1 MRCLFIK
8 QFYCLLT
15 SPRSMCSLICCI
27 VRENFKRS
35 STSFIHPPITS
46 LAGPSIVQPTLYAP
60 SRSLLHDTIIPL
72 LTSSA
77 VYVSF
82 PVSLR
87 DLLHSHLPFQQLQQ
101 PYVQGVLL
109 RNLHL
114 QVFSKLLVHH
124 SGSPRIY
131 R

>member
-1 MRCLFIK
+1 MKCLFKK
-8 QFYCLLT
+8 QFHFLLT

-27 VRENFKRS
+27 VRENSKRS

-60 SRSLLHDTIIPL
+60 SKSLLYGTITPSI
-72 LTSSA
+72 TSLV
-77 VYVSF
+77 VYAFF
-82 PVSLR
+82 PVSLT
-87 DLLHSHLPFQQLQQ
+87 DPLHSHLPFQQLLQ

-124 SGSPRIY
+124 YESPRIY